1 MENNLNIVKSEF
13 KELPNNIEAEQS
25 VIGSILVTNEIFDEI
40 STIISSINFYDPMH
54 QKIYNAIESLIY
66 KGMLANPI
74 TLKNYFE
81 DEKDDLD
88 VPEYLVKITKFS
100 TSIRQAIE
108 YSKIIYDM
116 FVRRELIK
124 ISEQTI
130 DNAKITDLDSSGQ
143 NIIENSERLLFDL
156 AEKGSFNSSLIKF
169 DDAMKQTIEMASAAY
184 KNEGG
189 IVGVPTG
196 LRDLDDKLGGLHQS
210 DLIIIAGRPSMG
222 KTSLATNIAFNAA
235 KHIQD
240 NQKKSSVAFFS
251 LEMSSEQLSTRIL
264 SEQARI
270 GSNDIRR
277 GRISDEQFDQFL
289 ETSKNIAELPL
300 FIDETPA
307 ISIAA
312 MSNRARRIKRL
323 HGLDMIV
330 VDYIQLMRGTTYNKD
345 GRVQE
350 ISQITQGLK
359 AIAKELGVPVVALSQ
374 LSRQVEQR
382 DDHKPQL
389 ADLRESGSIEQDADV
404 VMFVYR
410 EGYYLQ
416 RKEPREATVEHAEW
430 QAKMNEVAHLA
441 EIIIGKQRHGPIGKV
456 TLEFEKDLQN
466 LKILKLIKFKYKTL
480 MLTSLYENT
489 ILKNPKFIILI
500 LFITLIS
507 FGYYSKDF
515 RLDASSET
523 LLIEDDPD
531 LEYLR
536 EITNRYGSKE
546 FLVLTYTPNEGM
558 ISNTSINNL
567 LSLKYKI
574 QSLDWVHSV
583 ITLLDIPLLN
593 NTDAPLQERLKG
605 FKTLKDEDVDKNR
618 GFKEILESPV
628 FRNFVISESGKTSG
642 IIVNIKQNPILEDI
656 ENRSKKEID
665 EHRDKIKKQ
674 NHKNILEIR
683 DVIKSYDDVG
693 KIYLGGIPMIADDM
707 MTFIKSDII
716 VFGLGVLLF
725 IIATLW
731 FVFKK

>member
-1 MENNLNIVKSEF
+1 MENNLSIVKDNF
-13 KELPNNIEAEQS
+13 KELPNNIEAEQA
-25 VIGSILVTNEIFDEI
+25 VIGSILVTNEIFDDI
-40 STIISSINFYDPMH
+40 NTIVSNVNFYDPMH
-54 QKIYNAIESLIY
+54 QKIFNAIESMIY
-66 KGMLANPI
+66 KGLLANPI

-81 DEKDDLD
+81 KEKDEIN

-100 TSIRQAIE
+100 TSARQAIE

-124 ISEQTI
+124 ISDQII
-130 DNAKITDLDSSGQ
+130 DDAKENDLNVNGQ
-143 NIIENSERLLFDL
+143 NIIENSEKLLYDL
-156 AEKGSFNSSLIKF
+156 AEKGTFSSSLIKF

-235 KHIQD
+235 RNIQEND
-240 NQKKSSVAFFS
+240 KKSSIAFFS
-251 LEMSSEQLSTRIL
+251 LEMSSEQLSTRII

-289 ETSKNIAELPL
+289 ETSKNISELPL

-323 HGLDMIV
+323 HGLDLIV
-330 VDYIQLMRGTTYNKD
+330 VDYIQLMKGTLNNKD

-410 EGYYLQ
+410 EAYYLE
-416 RKEPREATVEHAEW
+416 RKQPKLGSIEHAEW
-430 QAKMNEVAHLA
+430 QSKMNDVNGLA
-441 EIIIGKQRHGPIGKV
+441 DIILGKQRHGPTGTVKV
-456 TLEFEKDLQN
+456 EFEGIYTKFKDL
-466 LKILKLIKFKYKTL
+466 
-480 MLTSLYENT
+480 S
-489 ILKNPKFIILI
+489 KN
-500 LFITLIS
+500 
-507 FGYYSKDF
+507 
-515 RLDASSET
+515 
-523 LLIEDDPD
+523 
-531 LEYLR
+531 
-536 EITNRYGSKE
+536 
-546 FLVLTYTPNEGM
+546 
-558 ISNTSINNL
+558 
-567 LSLKYKI
+567 
-574 QSLDWVHSV
+574 
-583 ITLLDIPLLN
+583 
-593 NTDAPLQERLKG
+593 
-605 FKTLKDEDVDKNR
+605 
-618 GFKEILESPV
+618 
-628 FRNFVISESGKTSG
+628 
-642 IIVNIKQNPILEDI
+642 
-656 ENRSKKEID
+656 
-665 EHRDKIKKQ
+665 
-674 NHKNILEIR
+674 
-683 DVIKSYDDVG
+683 
-693 KIYLGGIPMIADDM
+693 
-707 MTFIKSDII
+707 
-716 VFGLGVLLF
+716 
-725 IIATLW
+725 
-731 FVFKK
+731 